1 LGKHSLPQHASQG
14 LAAAP
19 LAPCAGRPLAGQGP
33 AGARAR
39 PTRPRAR
46 QGILLE
52 LPLADFF
59 LKKLLLRGCDL
70 NDLPT
75 LDAELYRSLLLL
87 RDYAGDVEDLA
98 LTFTA
103 SNDLC
108 GRHVEARAPRPA
120 CARAACTRAAC
131 RRPRRGPV
139 LGGRMRS
146 LMRPVPLR
154 PAPLRPPARAAD
166 VLRHASAGRSGPSA
180 VAAWGWRRWR
190 PGASTERH
198 TACGWRRWQRGAST
212 QQCPAC
218 MRGWWRWR
226 LGPSSDSCAARGG
239 RGSWRQGARVI
250 TCAACGW
257 RRWRPGPS
265 SDGCAARGRRW
276 SWCRAASTAR

>member
-1 LGKHSLPQHASQG
+1 MDMPPVQLGQAQPPAACISRAGSRAAGPMRWPPACRPGASWRARAAHAS
-14 LAAAP
+14 A
-19 LAPCAGRPLAGQGP
+19 
-33 AGARAR
+33 
-39 PTRPRAR
+39 RAR

-131 RRPRRGPV
+131 RRPRWGPV

-180 VAAWGWRRWR
+180 VAACGWRCWR
-190 PGASTERH
+190 PGAGTERH
-198 TACGWRRWQRGAST
+198 TACGWRRWQRGRQHSEVSCMHARLVALAPGA
-212 QQCPAC
+212 QQ
-218 MRGWWRWR
+218 
-226 LGPSSDSCAARGG
+226 
-239 RGSWRQGARVI
+239 
-250 TCAACGW
+250 
-257 RRWRPGPS
+257 
-265 SDGCAARGRRW
+265 
-276 SWCRAASTAR
+276 